1 MAKRF
6 HCLRVQGHSWPLH
19 LLLLLLLVAKRL
31 QALEV
36 SGYSSDTTK
45 KEIII
50 EGDLVIGG
58 LFPVHQKGEGAEDCG
73 RINAQRGIQRLE
85 AMLLAL
91 DEINKDNQI
100 LPGIKLGAHILD
112 TCSKDTYALEQSL
125 EFVRAVLT
133 KVDDSEYTCPDGSYA
148 IHDDV
153 PLAISG
159 VIGGSYS
166 DVSIQVANLL
176 RLFQIPQIS
185 YASTSAKLSDKT
197 RYDYFARTVPPDFYQ
212 AKAMAEILRYFNW
225 TYVSTVASEGDYGE
239 TGIDAFQQEARA
251 LQICIATSAKVSRSM
266 DRYSYEGVIRSLL
279 QKSNAKVVVLFT
291 RSEDAREL
299 LVAANRM
306 NVSFIWV
313 ASDGWG
319 AQESVHISN
328 CGKHSLRDGKF
339 EQESKIMFI
348 VNAVYAMA
356 HALHNIRQSVCQNNT
371 KICSAMKPVNGK
383 KLYKDYILKTKFDAP
398 FRPPDTENTVHFD
411 AYGDS
416 LGRYNIFRY
425 HIENGSYVYRKVGF
439 WAQSLI
445 LDTNLIPWDN
455 EVVPTSQCS
464 DPCKM
469 NEIKSMQPGDVCC
482 WICIPC
488 QPYQYL
494 LDEFTCAECSF
505 GQWPLANLT
514 GCYDL
519 PEEYI
524 HWEDAWAIGP
534 VTIAC
539 LGILCTLFVFGLFL
553 KNNETPVVKAS
564 GRELSYILLLGVLLC
579 YCITFIYIAK
589 PSVVV
594 CTLRRLGL
602 GTSFAV
608 CYSALLTKTNRIAR
622 IFSGVK
628 DGAQRPRFISPAS
641 QVAICAALISC
652 QLLVVMVWLLVEV
665 PGVRKEVSPER
676 RDIVR
681 LKCNSK
687 DTSMLIS
694 LTYNCVLIILCTY
707 YAFKTRKCPEN
718 FNEAKFIGFTM
729 YTTCI
734 IWLAF
739 QPIFYV
745 TASDYRVQTTTM
757 CISVS
762 LSGSVVLGCL
772 FAPKIHIILFQPQK
786 NVTTS
791 LRVAT
796 TRFSVTTGPGSSFSQ
811 GREESMAPKRRAA
824 SSTKAGGK
832 KIKEEPKT
840 PAKDKFTSAKEAL
853 KATGPQTKANRKPDS
868 FCHLSDAEVHEDY
881 DCMLNQTNIG
891 NNNNKFYVIQVLL
904 SGGKYYCWTRWGRVG
919 EPGQNNLAGPSSVD
933 AAIKNFEK
941 KFKDKTKNNW
951 SDRENFVSH
960 EGKYTL
966 IEVEGDQDAE
976 VDAVDSKPVTA
987 KSIQPCTLDNATQR
1001 LMKFI
1006 FDNDMFKEAM
1016 ESMNLD
1022 IKKMPLGKLSKQ
1034 QIAKGFEAL
1043 ERIEGA
1049 LKRKSNENKLAE
1061 LTSKFFTIIPH
1072 NFGRCR
1078 PPVLADI
1085 EIAQS
1090 LKAESEKVKEET
1102 VETVPHP
1109 IDQNYDSLKCNLT
1122 LTDKKSKEFKI
1133 IEKYLN
1139 ATGERLKIV
1148 DVWQVNREEEAENFS
1163 ANDALENRKLL
1174 WHGTNVAVV
1183 AAILKSGLRIMPHSG
1198 GRVGRGIYFASENA
1212 KSAGY
1217 VRTSKNI
1224 GIMFLNEVALGKEYT
1239 ITRDDPSLRK
1249 APNGYNSVVA
1259 RGSQEPD
1266 PSKDTFI
1273 ELDGKKVTVPQ
1284 GKAIAQ
1290 PQYKDS
1296 SFYNSEYLVYQ
1307 ENQCRIRY
1315 LLELSF

>member
-1 MAKRF
+1 MARRF
-6 HCLRVQGHSWPLH
+6 LCLQAQGHSWPFHLLF
-19 LLLLLLLVAKRL
+19 LLLLIARIL

-36 SGYSSDTTK
+36 SGYNTDTTK
-45 KEIII
+45 KEILI

-91 DEINKDNQI
+91 DEINRDNRI
-100 LPGIKLGAHILD
+100 LPGVTLGAHILD

-153 PLAISG
+153 PPAISG

-185 YASTSAKLSDKT
+185 YASTSAKLSDKS

-279 QKSNAKVVVLFT
+279 QKSNAKVVILFT

-319 AQESVHISN
+319 AQESVVRGSESVAEGAFTIELASYRVDKFAEYFTDLNPYNNTRNPWFREFWEHQFQCSLHDVH
-328 CGKHSLRDGKF
+328 CGKHSLRHGKF
-339 EQESKIMFI
+339 EQESKIMFV

-356 HALHNIRQSVCQNNT
+356 HALHNMRQAVCLNNT
-371 KICSAMKPVNGK
+371 KICTAMRPVNGK

-398 FRPPDTENTVHFD
+398 FRPADTETMVLFD
-411 AYGDS
+411 AYGDG
-416 LGRYNIFRY
+416 LGRYNIFHY
-425 HIENGSYVYRKVGF
+425 HVENGTYVYRKVGF
-439 WAQSLI
+439 WAQSLN

-455 EVVPTSQCS
+455 QVIPTSQCS
-464 DPCKM
+464 DPCRM

-524 HWEDAWAIGP
+524 NWEDAWAIGP

-539 LGILCTLFVFGLFL
+539 LGILCTLVVIGLFL

-579 YCITFIYIAK
+579 YGITFIYIAK

-622 IFSGVK
+622 IFNGVK

-652 QLLVVMVWLLVEV
+652 QLLVVMVWLLVET

-687 DTSMLIS
+687 DSSMLIS
-694 LTYNCVLIILCTY
+694 LTYNCVLIILCTF

-791 LRVAT
+791 IRVAT
-796 TRFSVTTGPGSSFSQ
+796 TRFSVTTGPGSSLSQ
-811 GREESMAPKRRAA
+811 ASNTVSTVCNGREVLDSTT
-824 SSTKAGGK
+824 SS
-832 KIKEEPKT
+832 
-840 PAKDKFTSAKEAL
+840 L
-853 KATGPQTKANRKPDS
+853 
-868 FCHLSDAEVHEDY
+868 
-881 DCMLNQTNIG
+881 
-891 NNNNKFYVIQVLL
+891 
-904 SGGKYYCWTRWGRVG
+904 
-919 EPGQNNLAGPSSVD
+919 
-933 AAIKNFEK
+933 
-941 KFKDKTKNNW
+941 
-951 SDRENFVSH
+951 
-960 EGKYTL
+960 
-966 IEVEGDQDAE
+966 
-976 VDAVDSKPVTA
+976 
-987 KSIQPCTLDNATQR
+987 
-1001 LMKFI
+1001 
-1006 FDNDMFKEAM
+1006 
-1016 ESMNLD
+1016 
-1022 IKKMPLGKLSKQ
+1022 
-1034 QIAKGFEAL
+1034 
-1043 ERIEGA
+1043 
-1049 LKRKSNENKLAE
+1049 
-1061 LTSKFFTIIPH
+1061 
-1072 NFGRCR
+1072 
-1078 PPVLADI
+1078 
-1085 EIAQS
+1085 
-1090 LKAESEKVKEET
+1090 
-1102 VETVPHP
+1102 
-1109 IDQNYDSLKCNLT
+1109 
-1122 LTDKKSKEFKI
+1122 
-1133 IEKYLN
+1133 
-1139 ATGERLKIV
+1139 
-1148 DVWQVNREEEAENFS
+1148 
-1163 ANDALENRKLL
+1163 
-1174 WHGTNVAVV
+1174 
-1183 AAILKSGLRIMPHSG
+1183 
-1198 GRVGRGIYFASENA
+1198 
-1212 KSAGY
+1212 
-1217 VRTSKNI
+1217 
-1224 GIMFLNEVALGKEYT
+1224 
-1239 ITRDDPSLRK
+1239 
-1249 APNGYNSVVA
+1249 
-1259 RGSQEPD
+1259 
-1266 PSKDTFI
+1266 
-1273 ELDGKKVTVPQ
+1273 
-1284 GKAIAQ
+1284 
-1290 PQYKDS
+1290 
-1296 SFYNSEYLVYQ
+1296 
-1307 ENQCRIRY
+1307 
-1315 LLELSF
+1315 